1 MNAFLDFEILNL
13 SDYIIEPNIDIRAKY
28 FPKNLRTSGDTLNQ
42 DFSDHENCL
51 PIYRAYATI
60 FEKTTQSETNFE
72 TKNSNIKEL
81 IERKIDKTINSI
93 SENKIKEN
101 IQNIII
107 SENNTSENNT
117 SENNIIENN
126 TSENNIIE
134 NNTSEIK
141 ENINIIE
148 SNLRFISD
156 STNIQNI
163 INQKINESR
172 NVDIQTII
180 EFEKKIYGGD
190 ESKKPITKND
200 LSQIQ
205 QKIEKE
211 NKNNTEML
219 KNKIN
224 EQKKFIE
231 DFLNS

>member
-107 SENNTSENNT
+107 SENN
-117 SENNIIENN
+117 IIENN

-134 NNTSEIK
+134 NNPSEIK

-148 SNLRFISD
+148 SNLQFISD

>member
-51 PIYRAYATI
+51 PIYRAYTTI
-60 FEKTTQSETNFE
+60 FKKSTQSETNFE
-72 TKNSNIKEL
+72 TKNSNIEEL
-81 IERKIDKTINSI
+81 IDRRIDKAINSI
-93 SENKIKEN
+93 SESKIKEN

-107 SENNTSENNT
+107 SENNT
-117 SENNIIENN
+117 IE
-126 TSENNIIE
+126 T
-134 NNTSEIK
+134 K
-141 ENINIIE
+141 ENINNIE
-148 SNLRFISD
+148 SNLQFTSDSTNIQNINNIESNLQFTSD

-200 LSQIQ
+200 LSRIQ
-205 QKIEKE
+205 HNIRKE
-211 NKNNTEML
+211 NKENIEML

-224 EQKKFIE
+224 EQKKYIE

>member
-51 PIYRAYATI
+51 PIYRAYTTI
-60 FEKTTQSETNFE
+60 FKKSTQSETNFE
-72 TKNSNIKEL
+72 TKNSNIEEL
-81 IERKIDKTINSI
+81 IDRRIDKAINSI
-93 SENKIKEN
+93 SESKIKEN

-107 SENNTSENNT
+107 SENNT
-117 SENNIIENN
+117 IE
-126 TSENNIIE
+126 T
-134 NNTSEIK
+134 K
-141 ENINIIE
+141 ENINNIE
-148 SNLRFISD
+148 SNLQFTSD

-200 LSQIQ
+200 LSRIQ
-205 QKIEKE
+205 HNIRKE
-211 NKNNTEML
+211 NKENIEML

-224 EQKKFIE
+224 EQKKYIE

>member
-107 SENNTSENNT
+107 SENNP

-126 TSENNIIE
+126 P
-134 NNTSEIK
+134 SEIK

-148 SNLRFISD
+148 SNLQFISD